1 MEKSIS
7 IRWTEG
13 ALSDLRE
20 IYDFLVETISI
31 NYAEDMI
38 DKIYQKPTVLISGYL
53 YMGQREPALL
63 NRKLEYRYLIETHY
77 KIIYSVENEEIVII
91 HVVFDTR
98 QHPEKLGKK
107 L

>member
-1 MEKSIS
+1 
-7 IRWTEG
+7 
-13 ALSDLRE
+13 
-20 IYDFLVETISI
+20 
-31 NYAEDMI
+31 
-38 DKIYQKPTVLISGYL
+38 
-53 YMGQREPALL
+53 MGQREPALL